1 VSTPASPISIVHG
14 SADLQVVTVDAYNAE
29 LRDAEG
35 FIGDR
40 ASNRAFRAIL
50 DESRERIRDAT
61 DQDPL
66 GDTPTEE
73 LPKKKMDK
81 LLVEGEPEAAG
92 VIHGA
97 IEEFATELSTVI
109 TRFLK
114 LKAWRDTQ
122 RIVVGGGLRAS
133 RVGELAIGRTSV
145 LLKEAGHKIDLVP
158 VHNHPDE
165 AGVLGAIHLAP
176 AWMLEGHDAILAVDI
191 GGSNLRA
198 GLVEL
203 RPWKS
208 AKRTSD
214 KAGDKTGDK
223 GGERGAEIARGTV
236 DELELWRYADEKTKP
251 SRTEA
256 VERIGEMLERLI
268 KRAGKNQVKLAPFIG
283 VGCPGIIAS
292 DGRIERG
299 GQNLPGNWESSRF
312 NLPEELRSL
321 IPKVD
326 GHDTLIVLHN
336 DAVVHGLSD
345 LAYVQDVEHWGVL
358 TIGTGLGNARF
369 TNKIDDGTARK

>member
-1 VSTPASPISIVHG
+1 MSTPATAPISIAHG
-14 SADLQVVTVDAYNAE
+14 SSELQVVTVDAYNAE
-29 LRDAEG
+29 LRDGDG

-50 DESRERIRDAT
+50 DESRERIREAT
-61 DQDPL
+61 DEDPL

-114 LKAWRDTQ
+114 LKAWRDTE
-122 RIVVGGGLRAS
+122 RIVVGGGLRSS

-145 LLKEAGHKIDLVP
+145 LLKEAGHKSTSSP
-158 VHNHPDE
+158 FTTTRTKPGCWAPSTWPR
-165 AGVLGAIHLAP
+165 AGCWRGTTR
-176 AWMLEGHDAILAVDI
+176 ILAVDI

-203 RPWKS
+203 RPWKAS
-208 AKRTSD
+208 KKGSEKD
-214 KAGDKTGDK
+214 GD
-223 GGERGAEIARGTV
+223 GGEIARGTV

-251 SRTEA
+251 SRKEA
-256 VERIGEMLERLI
+256 VERIGAMLERLI

-283 VGCPGIIAS
+283 VGCPGIIAG

-312 NLPEELRSL
+312 NLPEELHGL

-326 GHDTLIVLHN
+326 GHETLIVMHN

-345 LAYVQDVEHWGVL
+345 LAYVQDVDHWGVL

-369 TNKIDDGTARK
+369 TNKKDGGSRK